1 MHPHL
6 SLTSDD
12 YASVERLG
20 QKDWDEC
27 LFTPLSFTLSVPDVD
42 IVPNWALKTRGA
54 STTLCCLFPCF
65 GVWSAQP
72 SHCVWPP
79 IFSQLFF
86 RETVPDS
93 LPRSCC
99 RFLVLEAHPLM
110 KQADIFSHLSLN
122 QHP

>member
-27 LFTPLSFTLSVPDVD
+27 LFTPLSFTLSVPHVD

-79 IFSQLFF
+79 LSPNFSLG
-86 RETVPDS
+86 
-93 LPRSCC
+93 
-99 RFLVLEAHPLM
+99 
-110 KQADIFSHLSLN
+110 KQFQALYLGLAAGS
-122 QHP
+122 